1 MKEVIL
7 YRDYSDNEF
16 VRDYMIFKP
25 DEGDSWILYII
36 RTEFGV
42 PTNGARTKIEDSDTA
57 FKGVVLMLKDG
68 FEYLSDE
75 EIEQIDKD
83 KFYM

>member
-7 YRDYSDNEF
+7 YRDYLDNEF
-16 VRDYMIFKP
+16 VRDFMIFKP
-25 DEGDSWILYII
+25 EEDNTWTLYIV

-42 PTNGARTKIEDSDTA
+42 VANAATTKIADSATA
-57 FKGVVLMLKDG
+57 FKGVTVLLKDG